1 MHEMEG
7 ETNWI
12 LAIICL
18 IFLLILIS
26 PPFIAFILTLY
37 GIRNRKN
44 VFGRSNVVAGTAI
57 YLSYF
62 ATLLILPILASLLGF

>member
-1 MHEMEG
+1 MHASEG

-18 IFLLILIS
+18 IFLLILIA
-26 PPFIAFILTLY
+26 PPFIAFILTLN

-44 VFGRSNVVAGTAI
+44 VFGRSNVVAGTTINLA
-57 YLSYF
+57 YF
-62 ATLLILPILASLLGF
+62 AGTWILSILASL